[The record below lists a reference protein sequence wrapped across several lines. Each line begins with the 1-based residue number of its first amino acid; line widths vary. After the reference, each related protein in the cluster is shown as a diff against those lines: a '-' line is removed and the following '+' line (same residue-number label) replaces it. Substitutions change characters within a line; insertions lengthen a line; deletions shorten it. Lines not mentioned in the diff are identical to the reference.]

1 MARTLRVLFG
11 LIALGTAIR
20 LLFAFGTDGNEFDL
34 ASFDVV
40 GGYLTDGD
48 ALDVYSQGTADPP
61 LVRWPYPPLFFPVV
75 MLVRGIAN
83 NTPLAVGDLVRLVF
97 IAGDALL
104 AYLVFR
110 LLLAR
115 EGDDR
120 RALVGAGVVALGPSL
135 IAVSGFH
142 GQLDTL
148 AWTPAV
154 AALYVWERGGPRR
167 GLWAG
172 LLVGAA
178 AGLKTVPIV
187 LVAALW
193 PSARDNRERLVAT
206 AVAAAVP
213 AVLLLPFL
221 AADAS
226 GVTDAVNYRGLP
238 GFGGLSL
245 LAQPEL
251 AVGWLAQERVGQT
264 GLTRTLQ
271 DLNVVLV
278 AAATLAT
285 AGVCWRARTPAPR
298 AAVMLVLAVAIAGVN
313 FNVTYAAWIAILLV
327 AAGMLRE
334 AIALQCW
341 LLVPTVLA
349 EASRSIDGGWS
360 EGVIRWV
367 YVPMMIGLLLA
378 FAVGWARMMRGELAT
393 AGERPAGARP
403 APAVT

>member
-1 MARTLRVLFG
+1 V
-11 LIALGTAIR
+11 
-20 LLFAFGTDGNEFDL
+20 
-34 ASFDVV
+34 
-40 GGYLTDGD
+40 
-48 ALDVYSQGTADPP
+48 
-61 LVRWPYPPLFFPVV
+61 
-75 MLVRGIAN
+75 
-83 NTPLAVGDLVRLVF
+83 
-97 IAGDALL
+97 L

-110 LLLAR
+110 MLRAR
-115 EGDDR
+115 DGDDR
-120 RALVGAGVVALGPSL
+120 RALLGAGVVALGPSL

-154 AALYVWERGGPRR
+154 AALYVWERGGERR

-172 LLVGAA
+172 LLIGLA

-193 PSARDNRERLVAT
+193 PTARDHRERIVSTVA
-206 AVAAAVP
+206 AAAVP
-213 AVLLLPFL
+213 AVLLMPFL

-245 LAQPEL
+245 LVQPDL
-251 AVGWLAQERVGQT
+251 AVSWLSREPVNQT
-264 GLTRTLQ
+264 GLTQTLQ

-278 AAATLAT
+278 AAAVLAT
-285 AGVCWRARTPAPR
+285 AAVCWRARTAAPR

-334 AIALQCW
+334 AIALQAW

-349 EASRSIDGGWS
+349 EASRSVDGGWP
-360 EGVIRWV
+360 EWVVRWV
-367 YVPMMIGLLLA
+367 YVPMMIGVLLA
-378 FAVGWARMMRGELAT
+378 FVLGWVRMLRTELA
-393 AGERPAGARP
+393 AVASPAPVAQE
-403 APAVT
+403 APAVI